1 VGAEGAETERRLAE
15 LERLLAFIEDSGA
28 VGVLQLDG
36 RARIRRVNGAF
47 VRRFGFQPDELIG
60 HPATILLPPED
71 HALAEQRFANAFAG
85 TNGHDW
91 RNWRVRS
98 RDGSLHTV
106 IIDSVAIDQAHPE
119 RGIDLIVTDVT
130 EHEHRRLEL
139 AQARDAA
146 EIASRAKSAFLANV
160 SHELRTPL
168 NAILGFS
175 EIMAYGLLGPINIPR
190 YAEYVTDI
198 HRSAS
203 HLLDIINA
211 LLDLAKIEAGRM
223 ELREQRCD
231 LQVVA
236 QEVMGLLQPKIE
248 SAGIEVSIACPQP
261 LPPLLGDLTKL
272 RQMLVNLLANAINF
286 TPVEGSIVIELFRRS
301 EQAGADQLGFAV
313 VDSGVGMT
321 ESEIDQALE
330 PFRQV
335 GDAMARP
342 DTGTGLG
349 LPLTRALA
357 VAHGAD
363 LSIESSKGVGTRVA
377 VLFPAS
383 RTLS

>member
-1 VGAEGAETERRLAE
+1 LAE

-36 RARIRRVNGAF
+36 YARIRRVNGAF
-47 VRRFGFQPDELIG
+47 VRRFGFEPGDVIG
-60 HPATILLPPED
+60 KPATVLLPSED
-71 HALAEQRFANAFAG
+71 HALAERRFADAFAG

-106 IIDSVAIDQAHPE
+106 IVDSVAIDQAHPE

-130 EHEHRRLEL
+130 EHEQRRHEL

-223 ELREQRCD
+223 ELREQHCNLPD
-231 LQVVA
+231 IA
-236 QEVMGLLQPKIE
+236 QEVLALLQPKIE
-248 SAGIEVSIACPQP
+248 SAGIEVAIAAEES
-261 LPPLLGDLTKL
+261 LPPLLGDKTKL
-272 RQMLVNLLANAINF
+272 RQMLVNLLANAVKF
-286 TPVEGSIVIELFRRS
+286 TPVEGSVTIELFRS
-301 EQAGADQLGFAV
+301 DDQLGFAV
-313 VDSGVGMT
+313 VDTGHGMT

-335 GDAMARP
+335 GDTLARP
-342 DTGTGLG
+342 EGGTGLG

-363 LSIESSKGVGTRVA
+363 LSVQSSKGVGTRVQ
-377 VLFPAS
+377 VVFPAS

>member
-1 VGAEGAETERRLAE
+1 MAE

-71 HALAEQRFANAFAG
+71 HALAEQRFADAFAG

-130 EHEHRRLEL
+130 EHEQRRLEL

-175 EIMAYGLLGPINIPR
+175 EIMAYGLLGPITVPR

-231 LQVVA
+231 LQVIA
-236 QEVMGLLQPKIE
+236 QEVMSLLQPKIE
-248 SAGIEVSIACPQP
+248 SAGIEVSIACEQP
-261 LPPLLGDLTKL
+261 LPPLLGDMTKL
-272 RQMLVNLLANAINF
+272 RQMLVNLLANAVKF
-286 TPVEGSIVIELFRRS
+286 TPIEGNIVIELYRR
-301 EQAGADQLGFAV
+301 GDQLGFAV

-321 ESEIDQALE
+321 DSEIDLALE

-342 DTGTGLG
+342 DAGTGLG

-363 LSIESSKGVGTRVA
+363 LAIESSKGVGTRVA

>member
-1 VGAEGAETERRLAE
+1 MSAESAETERRLAE

-36 RARIRRVNGAF
+36 RACIRRVNGAF
-47 VRRFGFQPDELIG
+47 VRRFGFEPDELIG
-60 HPATILLPPED
+60 QKATLLLPPED
-71 HALAEQRFANAFAG
+71 HALAEQRFADAFAG

-130 EHEHRRLEL
+130 EHEQRRLEL

-175 EIMAYGLLGPINIPR
+175 EIMAYGLLGPITIPR
-190 YAEYVTDI
+190 YAEYVADI

-231 LQVVA
+231 LQDITH
-236 QEVMGLLQPKIE
+236 EVMGLLAPKIE
-248 SAGIEVSIACPQP
+248 SAGVEVTVTSDGG
-261 LPPLLGDLTKL
+261 LPPLLGDATKL
-272 RQMLVNLLANAINF
+272 RQMLVNLLANAIKF
-286 TPVEGSIVIELFRRS
+286 TPYEGSVVIELFRI
-301 EQAGADQLGFAV
+301 GDQLGFAV
-313 VDSGVGMT
+313 LDSGVGMT
-321 ESEIDQALE
+321 EAEIDQALE

-342 DTGTGLG
+342 DAGTGLG

>member
-1 VGAEGAETERRLAE
+1 VSEKRAETERRLTE

-28 VGVLQLDG
+28 VGVLQLDSS
-36 RARIRRVNGAF
+36 ARIRRVNSSF
-47 VRRFGFQPDELIG
+47 IRRFGYEPEELIG
-60 HPATILLPPED
+60 HPATVLLPDED
-71 HALAEQRFANAFAG
+71 HPVAERRFAQALAGG
-85 TNGHDW
+85 TGRD
-91 RNWRVRS
+91 RRDWRVRS
-98 RDGSLHTV
+98 RDGALRTV
-106 IIDSVAIDQAHPE
+106 VIDSVAIDDAHPE

-130 EHEHRRLEL
+130 EHEQRRLEL

-175 EIMAYGLLGPINIPR
+175 EIMAYGLLGPINVPR
-190 YAEYVTDI
+190 YAEYVADI

-223 ELREQRCD
+223 ELREQRCELTD
-231 LQVVA
+231 VA
-236 QEVMGLLQPKIE
+236 GEALSLLQPKIE
-248 SAGIEVSIACPQP
+248 SAGIEVAIHAPP
-261 LPPLLGDLTKL
+261 ALPSLLADTTKL
-272 RQMLVNLLANAINF
+272 RQMLVNLLSNAVKF
-286 TPVEGSIVIELFRRS
+286 TPFEGSVAIELFRDTDR
-301 EQAGADQLGFAV
+301 LGFAV
-313 VDSGVGMT
+313 VDSGIGMS
-321 ESEIDQALE
+321 ESEIDEALE

-335 GDAMARP
+335 GNALTRP
-342 DTGTGLG
+342 DAGTGLG

-363 LSIESSKGVGTRVA
+363 LSIESRKGEGTRVA
-377 VLFPAS
+377 VLFPAT

>member
-1 VGAEGAETERRLAE
+1 MGGESAETERRLAE

-28 VGVLQLDG
+28 VGVLQLDS

-47 VRRFGFQPDELIG
+47 VRRFGFEPDELISQ
-60 HPATILLPPED
+60 PATMLLPDED
-71 HALAEQRFANAFAG
+71 HALAERRFADAFAG

-130 EHEHRRLEL
+130 EHEQRRYEL
-139 AQARDAA
+139 ARARDAA

-198 HRSAS
+198 HRSAT

-223 ELREQRCD
+223 ELREQICD
-231 LQVVA
+231 LRDIA
-236 QEVMGLLQPKIE
+236 QEVLSLLQPRIE
-248 SAGIEVSIACPQP
+248 SAGTEVAITTQED
-261 LPPLLGDLTKL
+261 LTPLLGDKTKL
-272 RQMLVNLLANAINF
+272 RQMLVNLVANALKF
-286 TPVEGSIVIELFRRS
+286 TPVEGSVTIDLFRS
-301 EQAGADQLGFAV
+301 GDQLGFAV
-313 VDSGVGMT
+313 VDSGIGMS
-321 ESEIDQALE
+321 EPEIDQALE

-335 GDAMARP
+335 GDTLARP
-342 DTGTGLG
+342 EGGTGLG

-357 VAHGAD
+357 VAHGAE
-363 LSIESSKGVGTRVA
+363 LSIESSKGVGTRVQ